1 MHYSGIF
8 YPEVDHLLAN
18 GFFMLAN
25 GLLKLDKGF
34 FFIRNMGFVMF
45 LMEFPGLN
53 PVIPVV
59 FVWVTLLVLDVMLWS

>member
-18 GFFMLAN
+18 GFFILAN

-59 FVWVTLLVLDVMLWS
+59 FVWVTLLVLDVMLLP